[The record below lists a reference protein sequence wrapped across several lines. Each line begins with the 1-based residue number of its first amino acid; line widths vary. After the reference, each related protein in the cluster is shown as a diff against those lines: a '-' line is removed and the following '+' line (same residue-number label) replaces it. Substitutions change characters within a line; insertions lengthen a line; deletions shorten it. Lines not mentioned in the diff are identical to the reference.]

1 MKTLSINI
9 FDKAEDGVI
18 NSVVATGKTT
28 YQYAIENLYPLI
40 DRFSAQRKAQDKKF
54 YARLERDI
62 LDHCLMPPITIAF
75 VEKEFEAIS
84 ENEIAKYISDNIHSG
99 YILDGIQRLNT
110 LNRASENERFDG
122 AQSLYINVIISPTED
137 KLLYRMITLNNGQK
151 PMTPRHQI
159 EILTQELFDFS
170 DIDITIQSEKERAE
184 NVVKGSFDLGDVSK
198 AYLAFLTGT
207 VNNDNNKIIGE
218 KMDQIIVGRIM
229 DKQPTDEDIE
239 FKEVIIE
246 IDRLS
251 VNPIVKKW
259 LKVGNNLIGFSVGIK
274 SSHEIIKDTN
284 GDSFSEATELFES
297 AFKAINPSKV
307 NLGKYRRELSQ
318 KFIENYDQY
327 SAFDEMELVEQFMEL
342 TS

>member
-1 MKTLSINI
+1 LSVII
-9 FDKAEDGVI
+9 FDTANDNVI
-18 NSVVATGKTT
+18 GSVVATGKTT
-28 YQYAIENLYPLI
+28 YQYAIENLFPLI
-40 DRFSAQRKAQDKKF
+40 DRFSGQRKIQDRKF

-75 VEKEFEAIS
+75 VEKGFSLTENAEIS
-84 ENEIAKYISDNIHSG
+84 KYIMDNIDSG

-110 LNRASENERFDG
+110 LRRASEDARFDG
-122 AQSLYINVIISPTED
+122 TQPLYINVIISPSED

-159 EILTQELFDFS
+159 EILTHELFDFS
-170 DIDITIQSEKERAE
+170 DVSITVQSERERAE
-184 NVVKGSFDLGDVSK
+184 NLVKGSFDLGDLSK

-229 DKQPTDEDIE
+229 DKQPKFDDID
-239 FKEVIIE
+239 FKDVVRE

-251 VNPIVKKW
+251 ESQRVKKW

-274 SSHEIIKDTN
+274 SSYREI
-284 GDSFSEATELFES
+284 SESTIEDFERSIDLFES
-297 AFKAINPSKV
+297 AFRNINPSKV

-318 KFIENYDQY
+318 VYIENYFKY
-327 SAFDEMELVEQFMEL
+327 SNLDELELTEVFMET

>member
-1 MKTLSINI
+1 MSITI
-9 FDKAEDGVI
+9 FDKANDGVI

-28 YQYAIENLYPLI
+28 YQYAIDNLFPLI
-40 DRFSAQRKAQDKKF
+40 NRFSAQRKSQDKKF

-75 VEKEFEAIS
+75 VEQNFEANN
-84 ENEIAKYISDNIHSG
+84 EVEIAEYITNNIQSG

-110 LNRASENERFDG
+110 LSRASGNERFDG
-122 AQSLYINVIISPTED
+122 SQSLYINVIISPTED

-159 EILTQELFDFS
+159 EILTQELFDFT
-170 DIDITIQSEKERAE
+170 DIEITIQSEKERAE
-184 NVVKGSFDLGDVSK
+184 NVIKGSFDLGDVSK
-198 AYLAFLTGT
+198 AYLAFLTGA

-229 DKQPTDEDIE
+229 DKQPSDDDIE
-239 FKEVIIE
+239 FKEVITE
-246 IDRLS
+246 IDRLCS
-251 VNPIVKKW
+251 NSEVKKW
-259 LKVGNNLIGFSVGIK
+259 LKIGNNLIGFSVGIK
-274 SSHEIIKDTN
+274 SSHQTIKNTN
-284 GDSFSEATELFES
+284 SDDFSDAIELFES

-318 KFIENYDQY
+318 KFIENYEQY
-327 SAFDEMELVEQFMEL
+327 SGFDEMELIEEFSEL

>member
-1 MKTLSINI
+1 MSITI
-9 FDKAEDGVI
+9 FDKANDGVI

-28 YQYAIENLYPLI
+28 YQYAIDNLFPLI
-40 DRFSAQRKAQDKKF
+40 NRFSAQRKSQDKKF

-75 VEKEFEAIS
+75 VEQNFEANN
-84 ENEIAKYISDNIHSG
+84 EVEIAEYITNNIQSG

-110 LNRASENERFDG
+110 LSRASGNKRFDG
-122 AQSLYINVIISPTED
+122 SQSLYINVIISPTED

-159 EILTQELFDFS
+159 EILTQELFDFT
-170 DIDITIQSEKERAE
+170 DIEITIQSEKERAE
-184 NVVKGSFDLGDVSK
+184 NVIKGSFDLGDVSK
-198 AYLAFLTGT
+198 AYLAFLTGA

-229 DKQPTDEDIE
+229 DKQPNDDDIE
-239 FKEVIIE
+239 FKEVITE
-246 IDRLS
+246 IDRLCFNS
-251 VNPIVKKW
+251 EVKKW
-259 LKVGNNLIGFSVGIK
+259 LKIGNNLIGFSVGIK
-274 SSHEIIKDTN
+274 SSYQTIKNTN
-284 GDSFSEATELFES
+284 SDDFSDAIELFES
-297 AFKAINPSKV
+297 AFRAINPSKV

-318 KFIENYDQY
+318 NFIENYEQY
-327 SAFDEMELVEQFMEL
+327 SGFDEMELIEEFSEL

>member
-1 MKTLSINI
+1 MSINI
-9 FDKAEDGVI
+9 FDKANDGVI

-28 YQYAIENLYPLI
+28 YQYAIDNLFPLI
-40 DRFSAQRKAQDKKF
+40 DRFSAQRKSQDKKF

-75 VEKEFEAIS
+75 VEQNFEPNS
-84 ENEIAKYISDNIHSG
+84 EEEIAQYISNNIHSG

-110 LNRASENERFDG
+110 LNRASEDERFDG

-159 EILTQELFDFS
+159 EILTQELFDFT

-184 NVVKGSFDLGDVSK
+184 NVIKGSFDLGDVSK
-198 AYLAFLTGT
+198 AYLAFLTGA

-229 DKQPTDEDIE
+229 DKQPSDDDIE
-239 FKEVIIE
+239 FKEVITE
-246 IDRLS
+246 IDRLCS
-251 VNPIVKKW
+251 NSEVKKW

-274 SSHEIIKDTN
+274 VSHQKIKESNADE
-284 GDSFSEATELFES
+284 FSGAIELFES

-307 NLGKYRRELSQ
+307 NLGKFRRELSQ
-318 KFIENYDQY
+318 KFIENYEQY
-327 SAFDEMELVEQFMEL
+327 SNFDEMELVEEFSEL

>member
-1 MKTLSINI
+1 MNVII
-9 FDKAEDGVI
+9 FDKADDGVI

-28 YQYAIENLYPLI
+28 YQYAIDNLFPLL
-40 DRFSAQRKAQDKKF
+40 DRFSAQRKIQNKKF

-75 VEKEFEAIS
+75 VEPNFQSNDKE
-84 ENEIAKYISDNIHSG
+84 EIAQYVSDNIHSG

-110 LNRASENERFDG
+110 LNRASINAKFDG
-122 AQSLYINVIISPTED
+122 SQSLYLNVIISPSED

-159 EILTQELFDFS
+159 EILTEELFDFS
-170 DIDITIQSEKERAE
+170 NLSISVQSEKERAE
-184 NVVKGSFDLGDVSK
+184 SVIKGSFDLGDVSK

-229 DKQPTDEDIE
+229 DKQPADTDIE
-239 FKEVIIE
+239 FKEVIKE
-246 IDRLS
+246 IDRLCESTS
-251 VNPIVKKW
+251 VNKW

-274 SSHEIIKDTN
+274 TSHQNIKTASSD
-284 GDSFSEATELFES
+284 DFSEAIALFES

-307 NLGKYRRELSQ
+307 NLGKFRRELSQ
-318 KFIENYDQY
+318 KFIENYEQY
-327 SAFDEMELVEQFMEL
+327 SEFDEMELVEQFMEL

>member
-1 MKTLSINI
+1 MSITI
-9 FDKAEDGVI
+9 FDKQHDGVI
-18 NSVVATGKTT
+18 DSVVSTGKTN
-28 YQYAIENLYPLI
+28 YKYAIENLYPLV
-40 DRFSAQRKAQDKKF
+40 DRFSAQRKEQDKKF

-62 LDHCLMPPITIAF
+62 LDGCLMPSITIAF
-75 VEKEFEAIS
+75 VEEGFEEKS
-84 ENEIAKYISDNIHSG
+84 EDEIAEYITENIKSG

-110 LNRASENERFDG
+110 LNRASQDERFKG
-122 AQSLYINVIISPTED
+122 ERTLYLNVIISPTED

-198 AYLAFLTGT
+198 AYLAFLTET

-229 DKQPTDEDIE
+229 DKQPVNEGIQ
-239 FKEVIIE
+239 FKEVINE

-251 VNPIVKKW
+251 INPVAKKW

-274 SSHEIIKDTN
+274 KSYNILKVEKDT
-284 GDSFSEATELFES
+284 DFSNAVELFEA

-307 NLGKYRRELSQ
+307 NLGRFRRELSQ
-318 KFIENYDQY
+318 NFIENYEQY
-327 SAFDEMELVEQFMEL
+327 SVFDEMELVEQFMEI

>member
-1 MKTLSINI
+1 MSVII
-9 FDKAEDGVI
+9 FDKANDGVI
-18 NSVVATGKTT
+18 DSVVATGKIT
-28 YQYAIENLYPLI
+28 YQYAIDNLFPLI
-40 DRFSAQRKAQDKKF
+40 NRFSAQRKTQDKKF
-54 YARLERDI
+54 YSRLERDI

-75 VEKEFEAIS
+75 VDEDFTLTDET
-84 ENEIAKYISDNIHSG
+84 EIAQYIEDNIQSG
-99 YILDGIQRLNT
+99 YVLDGIQRLNT
-110 LNRASENERFDG
+110 LNRASTNERFDG
-122 AQSLYINVIISPTED
+122 SQSLYLNVIISPSED

-159 EILTQELFDFS
+159 EILTQELFDFT
-170 DIDITIQSEKERAE
+170 DINISVQSEKERGE
-184 NVVKGSFDLGDVSK
+184 NAIKGSFDLGDLSK

-229 DKQPTDEDIE
+229 DKQPTDDDID
-239 FKEVIIE
+239 FKEVIKQ

-251 VNPIVKKW
+251 ENSFVQKW

-274 SSHEIIKDTN
+274 ASHEVIFNTSVDE
-284 GDSFSEATELFES
+284 FSEAIELFEL

-307 NLGKYRRELSQ
+307 NLGKFRRELSQ
-318 KFIENYDQY
+318 NFIENFAQHSD
-327 SAFDEMELVEQFMEL
+327 FDEMELVVHFMEL

>member
-1 MKTLSINI
+1 LSVII
-9 FDKAEDGVI
+9 FDKADDGVI
-18 NSVVATGKTT
+18 NSVVATGKTS
-28 YQYAIENLYPLI
+28 YQYAIDNLFPLI

-62 LDHCLMPPITIAF
+62 IDHCLMPPITIAF
-75 VEKEFEAIS
+75 VEPSFES
-84 ENEIAKYISDNIHSG
+84 SNEKKIATYISNNIKSG

-110 LNRASENERFDG
+110 LKRASEHERFDG
-122 AQSLYINVIISPTED
+122 SQSLYINVIISPSED

-159 EILTQELFDFS
+159 EILTHELFDFS
-170 DIDITIQSEKERAE
+170 DIEITVQSEKERAE
-184 NVVKGSFDLGDVSK
+184 NVIKGSFDLGDVSK

-229 DKQPTDEDIE
+229 DRQPAKDDIE
-239 FKEVIIE
+239 FKEVIKE
-246 IDRLS
+246 IARLS
-251 VNPIVKKW
+251 TNSIVKKW

-274 SSHEIIKDTN
+274 ASHPIVKQCNTEE
-284 GDSFSEATELFES
+284 FSNAIDLFEV
-297 AFKAINPSKV
+297 AFRSINASKV

-318 KFIENYDQY
+318 KFIENYEQY
-327 SAFDEMELVEQFMEL
+327 SEFDEMELVEQFMEL